1 MGKIV
6 NFQPKDKVIS
16 LIELIETAKGKN
28 EKFGFI
34 QSWGLK

>member
-16 LIELIETAKGKN
+16 LIELIEIAKGKN